1 MSSKVL
7 INYFFEN
14 PSWKESYPEFHK
26 LLSRPLGWF
35 YAPAVGKEKDTLRT
49 IDTLDCCDYYAASR
63 KHQAACQRFLKEFS
77 EKSLAEEGQSFPK
90 PFTCHAGR
98 KCMAFAMNQAG
109 VPKGFILSCNL
120 KAEPAPSTLK
130 LFREFINAITE
141 LAFRTHELHNF
152 YETVHP
158 RAVALSTMHS
168 VHRLVRQS
176 ISTEELLPRIARL
189 AAQIVKATDC
199 SIYLLDDERKYLIP
213 SVSIGE
219 VKKRQKIRVGKGLEG
234 RSADT
239 GDFILQKNKLSVPL
253 IKDDVAG
260 IMVLENKKDNLP
272 FTRVDLEILKTLS
285 EQAVLAIKNAEL
297 FEESEK
303 LTEGSIKSIND
314 MLELNKRS
322 TSFNMPFFKS
332 MVRTIAQDLDL
343 SDEEQNHV
351 EQASSLLDVGHAG
364 ISEKILS
371 KPGKLTKKEF
381 DQIKQHP
388 SIGVRVLGS
397 IHSLKPVLPIIL
409 THHERYDG
417 KGYPEGLKG
426 TEIPLGARII
436 AVVDAFSAMTSDR
449 PYRKK
454 LSALEAL
461 REIEKESGRQFDPA
475 VVKSFIKLLET
486 HKEWRSL

>member
-1 MSSKVL
+1 MSGKVL

-14 PSWKESYPEFHK
+14 PSWREAYPEFHK
-26 LLSRPLGWF
+26 LLGRPLGWF
-35 YAPAVGKEKDTLRT
+35 YAPAVGKEKDTLK
-49 IDTLDCCDYYAASR
+49 TLNDHDCCDYYAASSQH
-63 KHQAACQRFLKEFS
+63 KAACERFLRQFS
-77 EKSLAEEGQSFPK
+77 EKSLAEDGQSFPK
-90 PFTCHAGR
+90 SFTCHAGR
-98 KCMAFAMNQAG
+98 KCMTFAMNQAG
-109 VPKGFILSCNL
+109 VPKGFVLSCNL
-120 KAEPAPSTLK
+120 KKEPDAVLAK
-130 LFREFINAITE
+130 LFKEFIGAITE

-199 SIYLLDDERKYLIP
+199 TIYLMDEARKYLVP

-219 VKKRQKIRVGKGLEG
+219 VKKRQKIKVGKGPEG

-239 GDFILQKNKLSVPL
+239 GDFILQKNKLAVPL

-314 MLELNKRS
+314 MLELNKR
-322 TSFNMPFFKS
+322 TGNINMPFFKT
-332 MVRTIAQDLDL
+332 MVRAIARDLEM
-343 SDEEQNHV
+343 SAEEVNHV
-351 EQASSLLDVGHAG
+351 EQATSLLDVGHAG

-371 KPGKLTKKEF
+371 KPGKLTKQEF
-381 DQIKQHP
+381 DQIKKHP
-388 SIGVRVLGS
+388 SIGVRVLGP

-409 THHERYDG
+409 THHERFDG

-426 TEIPLGARII
+426 EEIPLGARII
-436 AVVDAFSAMTSDR
+436 AIIDAFSAMTSDR

-461 REIEKESGRQFDPA
+461 REIEKESGRQFDPR
-475 VVKSFIKLLET
+475 VVKSFIKLAQS
-486 HKEWRSL
+486 HKEWRTL